1 MELRDIKHIVD
12 LDKVLNNPET
22 IQEIRKDI
30 QNGDVYILKN
40 YFSKDL
46 IYSIREYCKR
56 VGQNSIPNYVP
67 IEEGAPNFH
76 RMNRLDKRAYVKGC
90 FHQFSFFPWTQDYFN
105 LFELTKKAYALKN
118 LTSNHEADKFLD
130 STPTDGCTARLAV
143 QFYPKGNGLL
153 NKHVDP
159 VDKHQLTV
167 PIMIMSEKG
176 KDFIRGGAYVEKDG
190 KKIILDE
197 ECEMGDI
204 VYFSAEIPHGVLP
217 IDPEDNTPWLDFQG
231 RWMLL
236 LAVNKV
242 SGNTVI
248 ANAKDLE
255 S

>member
-1 MELRDIKHIVD
+1 MELRDIISIRD
-12 LDKVLNNPET
+12 IDKAINDPDY
-22 IQEIRKDI
+22 IQSIREDI
-30 QNGDVYILKN
+30 QKGDVYIVKN
-40 YFSKDL
+40 YFDKGL
-46 IYSIREYCKR
+46 IYSIKEYCKR

-67 IEEGAPNFH
+67 IEKGAPNFH

-90 FHQFSFFPWTQDYFN
+90 FHQFSFFPWNQDYFN

-118 LTSNHEADKFLD
+118 LTSLHTADKFLGIEPD
-130 STPTDGCTARLAV
+130 DGCTARLAV

-176 KDFIRGGAYVEKDG
+176 LDYNTGGAYVEKNG
-190 KKIILDE
+190 EKIILDDI
-197 ECEMGDI
+197 CEMGDI

-217 IDPEDNTPWLDFQG
+217 IDPEDNTPWLEFQG

-242 SGNTVI
+242 STNQDI
-248 ANAKDLE
+248 KNAQDLE